1 MKNFY
6 QHPRDLVPLTP
17 QERERLAAGATYAEL
32 RAERRRLNGL
42 KDRHDPRGGD
52 PYNRTG
58 EKAVP

>member
-6 QHPRDLVPLTP
+6 EHPRDLVPLTLA
-17 QERERLAAGATYAEL
+17 ERERLAAGATYAEL
-32 RAERRRLNGL
+32 RADRKRLNAK